1 MVSCQMKR
9 ENKKIHV
16 FPKKK
21 RRMDENFRI
30 MPENKMD
37 NVATLLNALLISK
50 KKFDRFILLFQHKNL
65 I

>member
-1 MVSCQMKR
+1 MVSGHMKR
-9 ENKKIHV
+9 ENKKNHV

-21 RRMDENFRI
+21 RGMDENFRI

-50 KKFDRFILLFQHKNL
+50 KKFDRFILLFRNNNL